1 MLWQDLKHR
10 DFANGALA
18 DAVALVPCGAT
29 EQHGPHLPLG
39 TDTFLSE
46 AVATKA
52 VAQVKTA
59 TVVQFPTLDLTASRE
74 HHDYAGSVWIEP
86 EELVIQLMAIGRAVT
101 QAGMRRIVFIN
112 GHGGNIPALQIA
124 CRRLRIEHGLFA
136 VAAGWMTPGMPRV
149 PAELKYPDDV
159 HAGFMET
166 AAMLHVRP
174 DLVDMSAAADFVPA
188 ARAVAEANTHLRLIG
203 PITTGWT
210 ARDLT
215 PDGASGNAA
224 AATPEAGKVIVETC
238 ATAFAE
244 MLDEIAAHQ
253 PGFPPAT

>member
-1 MLWQDLKHR
+1 MLWQELKHR
-10 DFANGALA
+10 DFADGALA

-46 AVATKA
+46 GVATKV
-52 VAQVKTA
+52 VAQVTSA
-59 TVVQFPTLDLTASRE
+59 RVVQFPTLDLTASRE
-74 HHDYAGSVWIEP
+74 HHDFAGSVWIEP
-86 EELVIQLMAIGRAVT
+86 EELVVQLMAIGRAVA

-124 CRRLRIEHGLFA
+124 CRRLRIDHGLFA

-149 PAELKYPDDV
+149 PAELKYPDDI

-166 AAMLHVRP
+166 AAMLYLRP
-174 DLVDMSAAADFVPA
+174 DLVDMTAAADFVPA
-188 ARAVAEANTHLRLIG
+188 SRAVAETNTHLRLTG
-203 PITTGWT
+203 PITTGWA

-215 PDGASGNAA
+215 PEGAAGNAA
-224 AATPEAGKVIVETC
+224 AATAEAGRVIVETC

-244 MLDEIAAHQ
+244 MLDEIAAHT
-253 PGFPPAT
+253 PGFPAQT